1 MASLNE
7 ELASLLE
14 VSGGS
19 HKMRADSV
27 HAVATNVFSELS
39 GSTNGAFLKVAGGQL
54 ENQLDTSSQVSFTF
68 TGNYTDGIQMGQA
81 PDVSGGEL
89 VYNGSSYRNF
99 SGMNGITYPSEVLT
113 WRRYNN
119 GSLLGASVMSSSG
132 GAVDSSIT
140 GWNPPNLGY
149 GGVKMYK
156 RVLNTA
162 QDGEIGDFAIGD
174 LPKIGGG
181 NIFSNSGSAFSP
193 VAIVVLESLNGPAN
207 GSITHSFSGKATTYG
222 SKGVYKAYAYNN
234 KVWFEH
240 TTSGGDVAGTDSNG
254 VSWAGDSA
262 NNVDWLNGATASDM
276 YDYHPKVAF
285 KILMAGASE
294 LKGYVAGADLTGL
307 SNQTFLDN
315 AVNGIKNSSPIAF
328 DTLGEIANAVPSTS
342 NASAF
347 ISLNTG
353 TRMHTFTGDGSST
366 EFAVAHKSGNIDVFL
381 DGVLQI
387 PQLSDSASGATT
399 LISSHEYFSNDGSTS
414 ALENLTLSNE
424 QTFSAGQVIIEYITN
439 WGGEYMGFSNGTLGQ
454 GGGTYY
460 VWDLDG
466 VGFGNGTV
474 IQVADK
480 DTPGRWVAYRLNGG
494 YMSSVSQRVN
504 WTAGYWSDY
513 TSGGSSWGQDMLN
526 LAGTGYAYNATLG
539 STTIPTKIET
549 SGTACSSV
557 VFVDAPQSG
566 QIVTVKTY

>member
-14 VSGGS
+14 ASGSS
-19 HKMRADSV
+19 HKMRSTSV
-27 HAVATNVFSELS
+27 HALTTNVLSELS
-39 GSTNGAFLKVAGGQL
+39 GSTNGSFLKVAGGQL
-54 ENQLDTSSQVSFTF
+54 ENKLNTSSQISFTF
-68 TGNYTDGIQMGQA
+68 TGSYTDGTQLGQA

-119 GSLLGASVMSSSG
+119 GSLLGASVMSSAG

-149 GGVKMYK
+149 GGVKMYQ
-156 RVLNTA
+156 RVLNV
-162 QDGEIGDFAIGD
+162 DGGGAIGTFNIND
-174 LPKIGGG
+174 IQDVNG
-181 NIFSNSGSAFSP
+181 NNIYTNAMFDP
-193 VAIVVLESLNGPAN
+193 IDVVLLESLNGPAN
-207 GSITHSFSGKATTYG
+207 GSITHSFSGKASTYG
-222 SKGVYKAYAYNN
+222 SKGVYKVFAYSND
-234 KVWFEH
+234 VWFQH
-240 TTSGGDVAGTDSNG
+240 TTSGSDIAGTDSNG
-254 VSWAGDSA
+254 VTWAGDSA

-276 YDYHPKVAF
+276 YDYYPQVAF
-285 KILMAGASE
+285 KLYKAGSSE

-315 AVNGIKNSSPIAF
+315 AVNGVKNSSPLAF
-328 DTLGEIANAVPSTS
+328 DTLGEIANAVPSDS
-342 NASAF
+342 DASAF
-347 ISLNTG
+347 INLNTS
-353 TRMHTFTGDGSST
+353 TRMHTFTGDGSTT
-366 EFAVAHKSGNIDVFL
+366 EFAVSHKSGNIDVFL

-424 QTFSAGQVIIEYITN
+424 QTFSSGQVIIEYITN

-466 VGFGNGTV
+466 VGFGNGAV